1 MRYFFLLLF
10 IFILNPKD
18 SYSVELNEIDLAGI
32 KYGDNLTIYADENL
46 IKESIVDYPY
56 KDNKYS
62 TARFSLD
69 GSGYDYVE
77 VSFKSNDESY
87 RIVELT
93 GYQLINNIDQ
103 CETIKKQVESQYS
116 SILSNIKPEIDK
128 RDHPYDKTGKSK
140 MSGTSYTFKG
150 SEKGIVQ
157 LVCNDWSEELEKTYG
172 DHFAFSVLNLEFIR
186 WKEKQYK

>member
-1 MRYFFLLLF
+1 MRYFLLLLF
-10 IFILNPKD
+10 IFISNPKD

-69 GSGYDYVE
+69 GSDYDYIE
-77 VSFKSNDESY
+77 VSFKSNDVSY

-93 GYQLINNIDQ
+93 GYKLINNIDQ
-103 CETIKKQVESQYS
+103 CETIKKQIESQYS
-116 SILSNIKPEIDK
+116 SILTNIKPEIYK
-128 RDHPYDKTGKSK
+128 REHPYDKTGKSK
-140 MSGTSYTFKG
+140 MSGVYYEFKG

-157 LVCNDWSEELEKTYG
+157 FLCNDWSEKLEKTYG
-172 DHFAFSVLNLEFIR
+172 DHFAFSVLNLEFVR